1 MSNAQAPV
9 ENVSGPVFRL
19 IYRSHSRI
27 GEAARTTE
35 LGSIFT
41 TARTNNQR
49 LGVTG
54 ALVITED
61 AFAQVLEGEEATVR
75 GLYESLS
82 QDPRHDSVALLG
94 EETVDGRTFGRWA
107 MARVSED
114 GGPDLRLMSN
124 ASKGRIVAAS
134 PDAHVTPEQET
145 VLAFMRDSI
154 TRETLGQ

>member
-1 MSNAQAPV
+1 M
-9 ENVSGPVFRL
+9 
-19 IYRSHSRI
+19 
-27 GEAARTTE
+27 
-35 LGSIFT
+35 
-41 TARTNNQR
+41 
-49 LGVTG
+49 TG

-75 GLYESLS
+75 GLYESIS

-134 PDAHVTPEQET
+134 PDAHVTPSRRRCWPSCATRSRARPSGSELNRSDP
-145 VLAFMRDSI
+145 LATGRGSG
-154 TRETLGQ
+154 LPLNHA

>member
-75 GLYESLS
+75 GLYESIS

-94 EETVDGRTFGRWA
+94 EETVDGRTFGRCSQSA
-107 MARVSED
+107 NH
-114 GGPDLRLMSN
+114 L
-124 ASKGRIVAAS
+124 AA
-134 PDAHVTPEQET
+134 AT
-145 VLAFMRDSI
+145 
-154 TRETLGQ
+154 